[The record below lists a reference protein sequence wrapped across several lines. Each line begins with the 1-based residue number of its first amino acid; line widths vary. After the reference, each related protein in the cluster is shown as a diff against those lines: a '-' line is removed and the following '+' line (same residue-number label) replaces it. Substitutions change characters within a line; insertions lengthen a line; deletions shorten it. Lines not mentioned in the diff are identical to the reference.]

1 MRTSDVALLDD
12 DGFLSITGRIKELFK
27 LSNGKYVAPPAI
39 EAKFAT
45 LCPYASQFMV
55 FGEGKNFAVALLTL
69 DEDSIGGWAK
79 DHGLDG
85 KPYEE
90 LTKAEAV
97 HDMIDEDI
105 KKLNASL
112 NRWETI
118 KKWAVLDH
126 DLSVEGGQLTPSLK
140 VKRGVVAEQNKETL
154 DGFYS

>member
-1 MRTSDVALLDD
+1 M
-12 DGFLSITGRIKELFK
+12 
-27 LSNGKYVAPPAI
+27 SNGKYVAPPAI

-55 FGEGKNFAVALLTL
+55 FGEGKNFAVALVTL
-69 DEDSIGGWAK
+69 DEDSISGWAK
-79 DHGLDG
+79 DHGLG
-85 KPYEE
+85 AKPYEE
-90 LTKAEAV
+90 LTKSDAV

-105 KKLNASL
+105 KKLNSSL